1 MEHSLYQEFITLLN
15 QENKDASVAFV
26 LSLLEKKLAT
36 LDEIYDQLLRPALVG
51 FTCTEE
57 DEAICIWKEHLRS
70 SIIRTILEVTYPFV
84 MEQKRNVPHL
94 NKKVIVV
101 CPKEEF
107 HEIGAIIVTHYLN
120 LVGFDATFIGA
131 NTPNDQIIKAI
142 PAFKPDYI
150 ALSVTNFYNVVATKF
165 VTEHIYTNYP
175 DVKIIIGGQAFHEES
190 SKKTVKYHYYFQS
203 TSDIFELAKEVANET
218 STTNRN

>member
-1 MEHSLYQEFITLLN
+1 MEHSLYQQFITLLD

-26 LSLLEKKLAT
+26 LSLLENKLAT

-51 FTCTEE
+51 FTCKEK

-84 MEQKRNVPHL
+84 MDQKRNVPQL

-120 LVGFDATFIGA
+120 LAGFDATFIGA

-165 VTEHIYTNYP
+165 VTEHIYANYP
-175 DVKIIIGGQAFHEES
+175 DVKIIIGGQAFQEES

-203 TSDIFELAKEVANET
+203 TSDIFELAKEVAHET